1 MSVRTLRTCVLLAVV
16 SFTLGRGAL
25 AQEKWAVEK
34 TFYVGGEGG
43 WDYVTLDAQNHRHYV
58 SRCTHTMAIGADSG
72 KTLADIPGQPGASS
86 AAKPGTFEIAVVAR
100 H

>member
-1 MSVRTLRTCVLLAVV
+1 MSIRTLRTCVLLSLV

-25 AQEKWAVEK
+25 AQETWAVEK

-43 WDYVTLDAQNHRHYV
+43 WDYVTLDAQNHRLYAPR
-58 SRCTHTMAIGADSG
+58 STHTMVIDPDSG
-72 KTLADIPGQPGASS
+72 KTPADIPGQPGASP